1 MTDDTPI
8 HVAYV
13 TSEYEEK
20 LEWFADSNDV
30 PRELAEDAFR
40 GHCQELEGSFARDAP
55 GNVIRRI
62 ALQRLE
68 RAPPSVTAASD
79 DGDVDSGVD
88 PTRSRRS
95 RRPGDASPSE
105 AMEQYG
111 HREG

>member
-8 HVAYV
+8 HDAYV

-30 PRELAEDAFR
+30 PRELAVDAFR
-40 GHCQELEGSFARDAP
+40 GHCQEIEGSFADGAP

-68 RAPPSVTAASD
+68 RTPPTAPTADDA
-79 DGDVDSGVD
+79 DGDVDSGAD

-95 RRPGDASPSE
+95 GRPHGSGPS
-105 AMEQYG
+105 AQL
-111 HREG
+111 RQ

>member
-8 HVAYV
+8 RDEYV
-13 TSEYEEK
+13 TGEYEEK
-20 LEWFADSNDV
+20 LQWFADSNDV
-30 PRELAEDAFR
+30 PRELAVEAFR
-40 GHCQELEGSFARDAP
+40 GHCEELEGSFKPDAP

-68 RAPPSVTAASD
+68 RTPPAVHTADD

-95 RRPGDASPSE
+95 RRSGRTTPSGRLR
-105 AMEQYG
+105 Q
-111 HREG
+111 